1 MAGVVAASGPLS
13 AGTEAKALTELP
25 KPNPPKNPDAAL
37 EGQFDS
43 DESEWEVD
51 SDFGDKI
58 YIGQEKEVGVG
69 LKHCL
74 KHLEASYLLTYVGL
88 CLGVVTL

>member
-43 DESEWEVD
+43 DESEWRW
-51 SDFGDKI
+51 
-58 YIGQEKEVGVG
+58 
-69 LKHCL
+69 
-74 KHLEASYLLTYVGL
+74 T
-88 CLGVVTL
+88 VTLVTRYTLGKRKR